1 MRANDKQGRQAIVK
15 ARKNINRTE
24 VILHGSLWK
33 AMLMIAVPVMVNSLL
48 QTLYNLTDTYWLGQI
63 GKEPL
68 AAINLVSPLQ
78 NMIVTFG
85 SGFTVAGA
93 VLISQFV
100 GAGKQDRARKMT
112 NQILMAAMLFC
123 TVCVA
128 SLELF
133 TPFIVTWLGAEGAVW
148 NHSVTYVRVVAVD
161 MPFLFLVNLYQSVRQ
176 AQGDTVSPMLLN
188 LLGISL
194 NMVLDPLLMVVWHM
208 GTAGAALATVISKA
222 VPALAALWLLSR
234 PREAM
239 QLHPALMKPEKTLLK
254 EVVRIGLPTALGS
267 SAFQLGFLLMSTT
280 ALSYGV
286 DALAA
291 YGIANK
297 ANTLNSL
304 PANGI
309 GAAVATIVGQ
319 NMGAGQVRRAQKGYW
334 IGTASIVVWLLCTGF
349 VFSRPTVANAVVDI
363 FTSDPGV
370 LSMGSQ
376 FFALMAMWTWNNGV
390 NDTTTGLFRGSGHT
404 EITMICDASRIWVFR
419 FATLF
424 VCRNWLH
431 MGVESVWYSVVWSNG
446 LSALLL
452 VILYFTGIWK
462 KNRVKVA

>member
-1 MRANDKQGRQAIVK
+1 MKCMMQEVEGVK
-15 ARKNINRTE
+15 AQKKIDRTDM
-24 VILHGSLWK
+24 ILHGNLWR
-33 AMLMIAVPVMVNSLL
+33 AMLMIAVPVMINSFL
-48 QTLYNLTDTYWLGQI
+48 QTLYNLTDTYWLGRI
-63 GKEPL
+63 GTEPL

-93 VLISQFV
+93 VLISQFI
-100 GAGKQDRARKMT
+100 GAGKKERARKMT
-112 NQILMAAMLFC
+112 NQILFAAMIFC
-123 TVCVA
+123 AVCVA
-128 SLELF
+128 VLETF
-133 TPFIVTWLGAEGAVW
+133 TPVLVTWLGADGAVW
-148 NHSVTYVRVVAVD
+148 SNAVIYMRVVAVD
-161 MPFLFLVNLYQSVRQ
+161 MPFLFMVNLYQAVRQ

-194 NMVLDPLLMVVWHM
+194 NMALDPLLMVGLRM
-208 GTAGAALATVISKA
+208 GAAGAALATVVSKA
-222 VPALAALWLLSR
+222 VPALTALWLLTR
-234 PREAM
+234 KREVM
-239 QLHPALMKPEKTLLK
+239 RLDPLLMKPEKALLT

-286 DALAA
+286 NAMAA

-334 IGTASIVVWLLCTGF
+334 IGTVSIVAWLMSTGF
-349 VFSRPTVANAVVDI
+349 VFSRPAIANAVVGV
-363 FTSDPGV
+363 FTSDPAV
-370 LSMGSQ
+370 LAMGSQ

-390 NDTTTGLFRGSGHT
+390 NDTTSGLFRGSGHT
-404 EITMICDASRIWVFR
+404 EVTMICDASRIWVFR

-424 VCRNWLH
+424 VCRHWLH

-446 LSALLL
+446 LSALMLF
-452 VILYFTGIWK
+452 ILYFTGIWK
-462 KNRVKVA
+462 KNRVRIA

>member
-1 MRANDKQGRQAIVK
+1 
-15 ARKNINRTE
+15 
-24 VILHGSLWK
+24 
-33 AMLMIAVPVMVNSLL
+33 MLMIAVPVMVNSFL
-48 QTLYNLTDTYWLGQI
+48 QTLYNLTDTYWLGRI
-63 GKEPL
+63 GTEPL
-68 AAINLVSPLQ
+68 AAINLVTPLQ
-78 NMIVTFG
+78 NIIVTFG
-85 SGFTVAGA
+85 GGFTVAGA

-100 GAGKQDRARKMT
+100 GAGKPERARKMT
-112 NQILMAAMLFC
+112 NQILTAAMLFC
-123 TVCVA
+123 LVCVTA
-128 SLELF
+128 LEIF
-133 TPFIVTWLGAEGAVW
+133 TPALVSWLGAQDAVRR
-148 NHSVTYVRVVAVD
+148 HAVSYMRVVAVD
-161 MPFLFLVNLYQSVRQ
+161 MPFLFMVNLYQSVRQ

-194 NMVLDPLLMVVWHM
+194 NLVLDPLLMVVWHM
-208 GTAGAALATVISKA
+208 GAAGAALATVISKA
-222 VPALAALWLLSR
+222 VPAAVAFGLLRRKTETMRLSR
-234 PREAM
+234 
-239 QLHPALMKPEKTLLK
+239 ALMKPEKAMIW

-267 SAFQLGFLLMSTT
+267 SAFQLGYLLMTTT

-286 DALAA
+286 NSLAA

-309 GAAVATIVGQ
+309 GAAVATIAGQ

-334 IGTASIVVWLLCTGF
+334 IGTISIVVWLLVTGF
-349 VFSRPTVANAVVDI
+349 VFSRPAVANAVVGV
-363 FTSDPGV
+363 FTSDPDV
-370 LSMGSQ
+370 LAMGSR

-404 EITMICDASRIWVFR
+404 EITMLCDVSRIWVFR

-424 VCRNWLH
+424 VCRNWLQ

-452 VILYFTGIWK
+452 WILYLTGIWK
-462 KNRVKVA
+462 KNRVRV